1 MLYCRSLRF
10 ASTGVSC
17 LHGLVILLLL
27 TGCQSQSEQT
37 TPASPESTKPAAPAT
52 ETPLTIRVVSRES
65 LDLDQVLSDP
75 FTVEPGQLAIASPVN
90 WGLAPRSSRYVARFY
105 FYKNRRTRLPRI
117 WITSTPVDGS
127 GIETVTHDN
136 VIKYATTLA
145 TQFEKESK
153 AGLLESVKPMVIADR
168 ACARYVLKTRF
179 IFKDGNNERAVV
191 AERQVLQTIIQGR
204 QFIVELHVLPGE
216 LRKFRDISYAVL
228 AAIDMLQESEPLT
241 EPLTEPLPD
250 DPAAA
255 EPGKPAGE
263 AS

>member
-10 ASTGVSC
+10 ASTGISC

-27 TGCQSQSEQT
+27 TGCESQSEQA
-37 TPASPESTKPAAPAT
+37 TPSSPESTKPAAPSA
-52 ETPLTIRVVSRES
+52 ETPLTIREVSRES
-65 LDLDQVLSDP
+65 LDIDQVLSDP
-75 FTVEPGQLAIASPVN
+75 FTVEPDKLAIASPVN

-127 GIETVTHDN
+127 DIETVTRDN
-136 VIKYATTLA
+136 VIEYAKTLA

-153 AGLLESVKPMVIADR
+153 TDLLESVKPMVIADR
-168 ACARYVLKTRF
+168 ACARYVRKTRF

-216 LRKFRDISYAVL
+216 IRKFRDISYAVL
-228 AAIDMLQESEPLT
+228 AGIDMLQESEPL
-241 EPLTEPLPD
+241 PEPLPD
-250 DPAAA
+250 DPSPAA
-255 EPGKPAGE
+255 PDKPAGE
-263 AS
+263 AT